1 MNRIYEYFV
10 ALGDLF
16 MPRACLACGRRLG
29 MRERHLCLSCAADVP
44 YTRFWL
50 AAHNPLADRFN
61 AVLERHR
68 GTEPMDYAY
77 AAALIYYKGAYRAIP
92 RALKYQGDL
101 AAGRHYGALLGRRLA
116 AAPHFADI
124 DLVIPVPLHWTRRR
138 SRGYNQAEILARAL
152 VSAYR
157 SAPAPAPA
165 APAPAP
171 AAPTTI
177 SSAARSPS
185 STVPSIASSSGP
197 SKRWPVAAGHD
208 DWVAPTTISS
218 AARSPSS
225 TVPSIASS
233 SGPSK
238 RWPVAAGHDDGAVP
252 AAPPLAAPPLAAPS
266 AAVPSTTS
274 VSDPSERWPVAAGHD
289 DGAVPAAP
297 APTSSSGTSERWP
310 VEAGHDGGI
319 APTIVSS
326 AVPSTAIPGTPTT
339 VSSGAP
345 SVVIPGGPRNLPEVR
360 TDLLVRARRTRTQTR
375 VSVDQKARNVASAFQ
390 VPERF
395 PLWSRLISRLAQ
407 FFSSFLTRWPIGV
420 GHDGNHLSSQND
432 NCLSGQDEDRLS
444 GHEGNHLSSQDENR
458 LLERESTRH
467 SRLDRESPADVLASA
482 RHILLVDDTYTT
494 GATLYACYAALRPF
508 TTARISIATLA
519 AVEGTPSLVGPSSGT
534 GGAPSSPGMPSSP
547 IVPSVPSVPS
557 VPGDAPAS
565 ASLSGP

>member
-1 MNRIYEYFV
+1 MNRIIEYVV

-16 MPRACLACGRRLG
+16 MPRACLACGCRLG

-44 YTRFWL
+44 YTRFWM
-50 AAHNPLADRFN
+50 APHNPLADRFN

-77 AAALIYYKGAYRAIP
+77 AAALLYYKGAYRSIP

-124 DLVIPVPLHWTRRR
+124 DLVIPVPLHWTRLR

-157 SAPAPAPA
+157 SAPPP
-165 APAPAP
+165 
-171 AAPTTI
+171 
-177 SSAARSPS
+177 
-185 STVPSIASSSGP
+185 
-197 SKRWPVAAGHD
+197 
-208 DWVAPTTISS
+208 
-218 AARSPSS
+218 
-225 TVPSIASS
+225 
-233 SGPSK
+233 
-238 RWPVAAGHDDGAVP
+238 AVP
-252 AAPPLAAPPLAAPS
+252 PLAAPPLAAPPLAAPS

-274 VSDPSERWPVAAGHD
+274 VSGPSERWPVAAGHDDGAVPAPTSSSGTSERWPIGVGHD

-310 VEAGHDGGI
+310 VEAGHDDWV

-326 AVPSTAIPGTPTT
+326 GVPST
-339 VSSGAP
+339 
-345 SVVIPGGPRNLPEVR
+345 VIPGGPRNLPKVR

-395 PLWSRLISRLAQ
+395 SLWARI
-407 FFSSFLTRWPIGV
+407 V
-420 GHDGNHLSSQND
+420 
-432 NCLSGQDEDRLS
+432 
-444 GHEGNHLSSQDENR
+444 
-458 LLERESTRH
+458 ST
-467 SRLDRESPADVLASA
+467 LKGDTPESPASVLASA
-482 RHILLVDDTYTT
+482 RHVLLVDDTFTT

-519 AVEGTPSLVGPSSGT
+519 AVEGTPSMEGPPSGT
-534 GGAPSSPGMPSSP
+534 GGS
-547 IVPSVPSVPS
+547 
-557 VPGDAPAS
+557 
-565 ASLSGP
+565 